1 MSWAHS
7 GTTSLRLWYPNPLSV
22 VCQVWQRL
30 EVWRWWV
37 EVLHPRLFLRVS
49 LLPLPLFPPSTL
61 LVRLQTQNKTTELK
75 NHCLYDKM
83 KHVCIPGGFLITQ
96 RMLDMFK
103 RPTDP
108 PEYNYLYALPGT
120 AFVGGYG
127 ASLAAGYSTEQVTEY
142 RPFLSCSW
150 EKVFVLHAVLKYDRY
165 CC

>member
-1 MSWAHS
+1 
-7 GTTSLRLWYPNPLSV
+7 
-22 VCQVWQRL
+22 
-30 EVWRWWV
+30 
-37 EVLHPRLFLRVS
+37 
-49 LLPLPLFPPSTL
+49 
-61 LVRLQTQNKTTELK
+61 
-75 NHCLYDKM
+75 M

-142 RPFLSCSW
+142 RSFYFILLLEQVYCIGCSV
-150 EKVFVLHAVLKYDRY
+150 EL
-165 CC
+165 